1 MHKLTLKIEEISK
14 DGADYLIQRLYGLPP
29 GSLDNWLEIG
39 PLIESHKIDLSY
51 LESDESWDA
60 SILGIDGLEY
70 ISAINP
76 RLAVARL
83 LLKMAILKNPE
94 IRHALRMPM
103 KEALKFYERSNLST
117 DITFIIAKNSGAL
130 PSEVVELSLE
140 V

>member
-14 DGADYLIQRLYGLPP
+14 DGAHYLLQRLYGLPP

-70 ISAINP
+70 ITAINP

-83 LLKMAILKNPE
+83 LLKMAILRNPE
-94 IRHALRMPM
+94 SSHALRMPM
-103 KEALKFYERSNLST
+103 KEALKFYVRSNLSA
-117 DITFIIAKNSGAL
+117 DINLIIAKNKGES
-130 PSEVVELSLE
+130 PSEVVELLLE
-140 V
+140 A